1 MSDKKLTWQE
11 AVLFLK
17 DLGITSIHVHY
28 EGSGDSGSIED
39 VEYYTGE
46 NGETVHFKH
55 DLNISDEMH
64 EKLINLCYPMLDDI
78 EDWYNNDGG
87 YGTVVISFEDD
98 EPTINVDG
106 YVRELTDAYSSV
118 NLVNIDWGE

>member
-1 MSDKKLTWQE
+1 MSEKKLTWQE

-28 EGSGDSGSIED
+28 EGSGDSGSITD

-64 EKLINLCYPMLDDI
+64 QKLIDLCYPMLDDI

-87 YGTVVISFEDD
+87 YGFI
-98 EPTINVDG
+98 
-106 YVRELTDAYSSV
+106 
-118 NLVNIDWGE
+118 NIDLDKLHYHISNNIRYTSYEIYNHEGSIHDLSEE